1 MDGKRVI
8 GIDLG
13 GTKILA
19 GVVDDRGQVERRR
32 EYPTPTG
39 SQDELLGGL
48 DTAIAELLT
57 VDIAALGFG
66 LPSPIDQ
73 KAGRALQAVNI
84 PLDESVDFRGR
95 MRERFDLPVGI
106 ENDANAAA
114 YAEFRFGAAR
124 DVETMVMLTLGTG
137 CGGGAVVDGKLFRG
151 WAEFGHMVIV
161 HDGIPCQGTCTGRGH
176 LEPYVTGV
184 AATKLAHA
192 EFGPAVD
199 AHRLVRLA
207 NEGEQRA
214 IEILDGI
221 GRHLGSGI
229 GTLVNIFNP
238 ELVVIGG
245 GFAAAGRLRARAG
258 SCGHAPRSPR
268 SCGRPDP
275 DRPGRARDRRRVDRR
290 RSRRVRRGRVS
301 GSRGLRDAD
310 REPGRRHPARSRGA
324 ALG

>member
-1 MDGKRVI
+1 MDGNRVI
-8 GIDLG
+8 GVDLG

-32 EYPTPTG
+32 EYPTPTA
-39 SQDELLGGL
+39 SQDELLAGL
-48 DTAIAELLT
+48 DAAIEELLT
-57 VDIAALGFG
+57 DDIAGLGFG

-95 MRERFDLPVGI
+95 MRERFGLPVGI

-184 AATKLAHA
+184 AATKLAQA

-214 IEILDGI
+214 VEILDGI

-245 GFAAAGRLRARAG
+245 GFAAAGDL
-258 SCGHAPRSPR
+258 
-268 SCGRPDP
+268 
-275 DRPGRARDRRRVDRR
+275 V
-290 RSRRVRRGRVS
+290 
-301 GSRGLRDAD
+301 L
-310 REPGRRHPARSRGA
+310 EPAREVMRREALARVGYRIPIVRAELGTAAGLIGA
-324 ALG
+324 GLVAFDTVG

>member
-1 MDGKRVI
+1 LDGNRVI
-8 GIDLG
+8 GVDLG

-19 GVVDDRGQVERRR
+19 GVVDDRGQVERHR
-32 EYPTPTG
+32 EYLTPTA
-39 SQDELLGGL
+39 SQDELLAGL
-48 DTAIAELLT
+48 DAAIEELLT
-57 VDIAALGFG
+57 DDIAALGFG

-95 MRERFDLPVGI
+95 MRERFGLPVGI
-106 ENDANAAA
+106 ENDANAAT

-184 AATKLAHA
+184 AATKLAQA

-214 IEILDGI
+214 VEILDGI

-245 GFAAAGRLRARAG
+245 GFAAAGDFVL
-258 SCGHAPRSPR
+258 
-268 SCGRPDP
+268 
-275 DRPGRARDRRRVDRR
+275 
-290 RSRRVRRGRVS
+290 
-301 GSRGLRDAD
+301 
-310 REPGRRHPARSRGA
+310 EPAREVMRREALAHAGYRIPVVRAELGTAAGLIGA
-324 ALG
+324 GLVAFDAVA

>member
-1 MDGKRVI
+1 MDGNRVI
-8 GIDLG
+8 GVDLG

-32 EYPTPTG
+32 EYPTPTA
-39 SQDELLGGL
+39 SQGELLAGL
-48 DTAIAELLT
+48 DAAIEEILT
-57 VDIAALGFG
+57 DDIAALGFG

-95 MRERFDLPVGI
+95 MRERFGLPVGI

-124 DVETMVMLTLGTG
+124 DVETVVMLTLGTG

-184 AATKLAHA
+184 AATKLAQA

-214 IEILDGI
+214 VEILDGI

-245 GFAAAGRLRARAG
+245 GFAAAGDFVL
-258 SCGHAPRSPR
+258 
-268 SCGRPDP
+268 
-275 DRPGRARDRRRVDRR
+275 
-290 RSRRVRRGRVS
+290 
-301 GSRGLRDAD
+301 
-310 REPGRRHPARSRGA
+310 EPAREVMRREALARVGYRIPIVRAELGTAAGLIGA
-324 ALG
+324 GLVAFDTVG